1 MTHKYAMGIIGNGSW
16 LALINDFGNV
26 SWLCWPH
33 FDSSF
38 LFGNLLDKNNGG
50 HFQILTQ
57 SEITSTSQR
66 YLRDTNILVTT
77 IETNDGSFDINDCAP
92 ISQNKSEL
100 IRPHVFIRKIA
111 PRQGTNLIKIECSPT
126 YNYSEYKCS
135 STVKEDCIQFNLLD
149 ENLFLYCSKTDSLGN
164 LSAYHILDEPIYLI
178 ITNEIYKWNDIKNE
192 AETLLLN
199 TKDYWERW
207 VKNLV
212 IPPLFK
218 DEVVRSALALN
229 LHVFN
234 TGATVAAATTS
245 LPEFPGSARNWD
257 YRFCWMRDSYYT
269 LLAFNLM
276 NNKEVVIN
284 YTHFLSL
291 INEKY
296 KERWPPLH
304 PILLDRDPIEFE
316 LNLPGYLNE
325 KPVRIGNQAFEH
337 IQNDIYGQVI
347 TTLLPYFTNDKIDLD
362 IRKKYLP
369 IIFNML
375 HLIEKTMDEPDN
387 GLWEFRGLK
396 QFHCYTY
403 LFHWAGCKSAL
414 KIAAIFNDKIIY
426 DLAVKNL
433 PKAIQ
438 KIENCYDEETGL
450 YYQAIGNKNL
460 DASLLQ
466 LINMRYLKPED
477 PKTKRLLSA
486 LENVLSAEN
495 GLFYRY
501 LHPDDFG
508 TPDATFLI
516 CAFWYIEALAIMNNK
531 NKAIANLTKIL
542 KYSNHLSLF
551 SEDVHAASGSQWGN
565 FPQTYSHA
573 GLIQA
578 VNAINNPQYIPLFI

>member
-1 MTHKYAMGIIGNGSW
+1 MVHKYAMGIIGNGSW
-16 LALINDFGNV
+16 LALINDLGNV

-50 HFQILTQ
+50 NFQVLPQ
-57 SEITSTSQR
+57 SEIISTSQK
-66 YLRDTNILVTT
+66 YLNDTNILITT
-77 IETNDGSFDINDCAP
+77 IETNDGIFDINDFAP
-92 ISQNKSEL
+92 LSQNNSEWF
-100 IRPHVFIRKIA
+100 RPHVFIRKIS
-111 PRQGTNLIKIECSPT
+111 PKQGTNLIKIECSPT
-126 YNYSEYKCS
+126 YKYGNYQCS
-135 STVKEDCIQFNLLD
+135 SIVKEDCIHFNLLD
-149 ENLFLYCSKTDSLGN
+149 EDLYLYCSKTDVLSD
-164 LSAYHILDEPIYLI
+164 LSAYFILDEPIYLI
-178 ITNEIYKWNDIKNE
+178 MTNEIHKWTDIKYE
-192 AETLLLN
+192 AEDLLLK
-199 TKDYWERW
+199 TIDYWETW
-207 VKNLV
+207 VNNLDL
-212 IPPLFK
+212 PPLFK
-218 DEVVRSALALN
+218 HEVVRSALALN

-234 TGATVAAATTS
+234 TGATIAAATTS
-245 LPEFPGSARNWD
+245 LPEFPGSTRNWD
-257 YRFCWMRDSYYT
+257 YRFCWMRDSFYT
-269 LLAFNLM
+269 LLAFDLLK
-276 NNKEVVIN
+276 NKEVVIN
-284 YTHFLSL
+284 YAHFLSL

-304 PILLDRDPIEFE
+304 PISLDRDPNEYE

-347 TTLLPYFTNDKIDLD
+347 TTLLPYFTNDKITLDL
-362 IRKKYLP
+362 RKKYLP
-369 IIFNML
+369 LIFNMMNM
-375 HLIEKTMDEPDN
+375 IEKTMNEPDN

-414 KIAAIFNDKIIY
+414 KIATLFNDEILQ
-426 DLAVKNL
+426 DLAEKNL
-433 PKAIQ
+433 SKAIE

-460 DASLLQ
+460 DSSLLQ
-466 LINMRYLKPED
+466 LITMHYLKPDD
-477 PKTKRLLSA
+477 PKAKRLLST
-486 LENVLSAEN
+486 LEKALSAEN

-501 LHPDDFG
+501 LHQDDFG

-516 CAFWYIEALAIMNNK
+516 CAFWYIEALAITNNK

-551 SEDVHAASGSQWGN
+551 SEDVHATSGSQWGN

-578 VNAINNPQYIPLFI
+578 VNAINNPQNIPLFI

>member
-1 MTHKYAMGIIGNGSW
+1 MIHKYAMGIIGNGSW

-50 HFQILTQ
+50 NFQIQPQ
-57 SEITSTSQR
+57 SDIISTSQK
-66 YLRDTNILVTT
+66 YLNDTNILITT
-77 IETNDGSFDINDCAP
+77 IETKDGRFEINDFAP
-92 ISQNKSEL
+92 IYYSPSDL
-100 IRPHVFIRKIA
+100 IRPHIFIRKII
-111 PRQGTNLIKIECSPT
+111 PKKGTNLIKIECSPT
-126 YNYSEYKCS
+126 YNYGGYQCS
-135 STVKEDCIQFNLLD
+135 SNIKEDCIHFNLLD
-149 ENLFLYCSKTDSLGN
+149 EDLFLYSSKTDILSD
-164 LSAYHILDEPIYLI
+164 LSAYFILIEPIYLI
-178 ITNEIYKWNDIKNE
+178 ITNENHKWYDIKNK
-192 AETLLLN
+192 AENLLFK
-199 TKDYWERW
+199 TKDYWETW
-207 VKNLV
+207 VKNLT
-212 IPPLFK
+212 IPPLFSK
-218 DEVVRSALALN
+218 EIIRSALTLN

-234 TGATVAAATTS
+234 TGATIAAATTS
-245 LPEFPGSARNWD
+245 LPEFLGSTRNWD

-269 LLAFNLM
+269 LLAFFLLDNE
-276 NNKEVVIN
+276 EVIIN
-284 YTHFLSL
+284 YTQFLAL

-304 PILLDRDPIEFE
+304 PISLDKDPNEFE

-347 TTLLPYFTNDKIDLD
+347 TTLLPYFTNDKIAFDL
-362 IRKKYLP
+362 RKKYLP

-375 HLIEKTMDEPDN
+375 NMIEKTMDEPDN

-396 QFHCYTY
+396 QCHCYTY

-414 KIAAIFNDKIIY
+414 KIADLFNDENIL
-426 DLAVKNL
+426 DLASKNL
-433 PKAIQ
+433 PKAIE
-438 KIENCYDEETGL
+438 KIENCYDHETGL

-466 LINMRYLKPED
+466 LITMHYLKPED
-477 PKTKRLLSA
+477 PKAKRLLST
-486 LENVLSAEN
+486 LEEALSAEN

-501 LHPDDFG
+501 LHQDDFG

-516 CAFWYIEALAIMNNK
+516 CAFWYIETLAIMDNK
-531 NKAIANLTKIL
+531 DKAISNLTKIL
-542 KYSNHLSLF
+542 NYGNHLNLF
-551 SEDVHAASGSQWGN
+551 SEDVHAKTGSQWGN

-578 VNAINNPQYIPLFI
+578 VNAIHNPYYIPLYI

>member
-1 MTHKYAMGIIGNGSW
+1 MIHKYAMGIIGNGSW

-26 SWLCWPH
+26 TWLCWPH

-50 HFQILTQ
+50 DFQILPQ
-57 SEITSTSQR
+57 SEIISTSQS
-66 YLRDTNILVTT
+66 YLGDTNILVTT
-77 IETNDGSFDINDCAP
+77 IETNDGIFDINDFAP
-92 ISQNKSEL
+92 ISQNQSEL
-100 IRPHVFIRKIA
+100 IIPHVFIRKIT
-111 PRQGTNLIKIECSPT
+111 PRNGTNLIKIVCSPT
-126 YNYSEYKCS
+126 YKYGEYKCS
-135 STVKEDCIQFNLLD
+135 SIVKEDCIHFNLLQD
-149 ENLFLYCSKTDSLGN
+149 ELHLYCSKTDVLSD
-164 LSAYHILDEPIYLI
+164 LSAYFILDEPIYLI
-178 ITNEIYKWNDIKNE
+178 MANEIQKWNDIKYE
-192 AETLLLN
+192 AENLLLK
-199 TKDYWERW
+199 TIDYWETW
-207 VKNLV
+207 VINLDL
-212 IPPLFK
+212 PPLFK
-218 DEVVRSALALN
+218 HEVIRSALALN

-234 TGATVAAATTS
+234 TGATIAAATTS
-245 LPEFPGSARNWD
+245 LPEFPGSTRNWD

-269 LLAFNLM
+269 ILAFNLL
-276 NNKEVVIN
+276 NNKEIIIN
-284 YTHFLSL
+284 YAHFLSL

-304 PILLDRDPIEFE
+304 PISLDRDPTESK

-337 IQNDIYGQVI
+337 TQNDIYGQVI
-347 TTLLPYFTNDKIDLD
+347 ATLLPYFTNDKIALDL
-362 IRKKYLP
+362 RKKHLS

-375 HLIEKTMDEPDN
+375 NMIEKTMDEPDN

-414 KIAAIFNDKIIY
+414 KIASIFNDKIIHN
-426 DLAVKNL
+426 LAVKNL
-433 PKAIQ
+433 QKAIQ
-438 KIENCYDEETGL
+438 KIENCYDVETGL

-486 LENVLSAEN
+486 LENALSAEN

-516 CAFWYIEALAIMNNK
+516 CAFWYIEALAIMNQK
-531 NKAIANLTKIL
+531 HKATANLTKIL

-551 SEDVHAASGSQWGN
+551 SEDVHAESGSQWGN

-578 VNAINNPQYIPLFI
+578 VNAINNPHNIPLFI